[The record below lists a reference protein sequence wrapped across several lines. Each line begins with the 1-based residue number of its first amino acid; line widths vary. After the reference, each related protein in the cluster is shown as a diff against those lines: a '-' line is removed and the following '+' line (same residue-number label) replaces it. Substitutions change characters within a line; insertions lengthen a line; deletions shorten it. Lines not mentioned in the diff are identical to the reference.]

1 VVPVGREREGPS
13 ALVAGTRRRGA
24 KGAGQAQYLGRPP
37 PTRFV
42 PDSALEGA
50 GFEPSVPFAWIG
62 EFQISVPNR
71 SSSRRSIGCCAL
83 AGLTSFTVFRGGD
96 IDTSD
101 QAERPANGTAA
112 LNGTQA
118 ATGSQIPWR
127 ASDNAC
133 QAPYLFQRLNA
144 GGTQANAQELR
155 NCIVIMVN
163 KDYFLLLKRLA
174 DLPDFRE
181 VISVTDDQ
189 IERQRYLEL
198 ATRFLVHNYIPYDG
212 KLDVE
217 EYIDDGI
224 VAYTR

>member
-1 VVPVGREREGPS
+1 
-13 ALVAGTRRRGA
+13 
-24 KGAGQAQYLGRPP
+24 
-37 PTRFV
+37 
-42 PDSALEGA
+42 
-50 GFEPSVPFAWIG
+50 
-62 EFQISVPNR
+62 
-71 SSSRRSIGCCAL
+71 
-83 AGLTSFTVFRGGD
+83 
-96 IDTSD
+96 
-101 QAERPANGTAA
+101 
-112 LNGTQA
+112 
-118 ATGSQIPWR
+118 
-127 ASDNAC
+127 
-133 QAPYLFQRLNA
+133 LNA

>member
-1 VVPVGREREGPS
+1 
-13 ALVAGTRRRGA
+13 
-24 KGAGQAQYLGRPP
+24 
-37 PTRFV
+37 
-42 PDSALEGA
+42 
-50 GFEPSVPFAWIG
+50 
-62 EFQISVPNR
+62 
-71 SSSRRSIGCCAL
+71 
-83 AGLTSFTVFRGGD
+83 
-96 IDTSD
+96 
-101 QAERPANGTAA
+101 
-112 LNGTQA
+112 
-118 ATGSQIPWR
+118 
-127 ASDNAC
+127 
-133 QAPYLFQRLNA
+133 LNA

-189 IERQRYLEL
+189 IERQRHLEL
-198 ATRFLVHNYIPYDG
+198 AIRFLVHNYIPYDG